1 MPLPPETSRRA
12 RRQAARAGAHR
23 AHGAVRGGAS
33 HARAQGRRAAGD
45 HGRRRFPGAALAL
58 AGALALG
65 GGVATAAA
73 VVGPPSVTTATPTA
87 ADVTRTVEP
96 TPAPLTSRS
105 TSSDAVEAAADR
117 VALPP
122 EAPAVAEALVLPAP
136 PATAALLD
144 PNAVDAAGL
153 TLADREAGLL
163 STAVPTGASG
173 DVVVVPGA
181 EPAPAPERPVR
192 TVRVEVEAGLEI
204 DGAQFARTV
213 MATLNDPRGWGADGS
228 VSFARTD
235 GPADYAVVLASP
247 DLVDDLCAPL
257 DTVGR
262 YSCGTNGRAVLNH
275 LRWVQGGKD
284 FPDRTLYRQYLVN
297 HEVGHLLGN
306 RHVECPGP
314 GQVAPLM
321 QQQTET
327 TGACVANG
335 WPFPG

>member
-1 MPLPPETSRRA
+1 MPPPPETSRRA
-12 RRQAARAGAHR
+12 RREAARTGAHR
-23 AHGAVRGGAS
+23 AHGALGAGAA
-33 HARAQGRRAAGD
+33 HARTTGRTTRAGHLA
-45 HGRRRFPGAALAL
+45 RRFPGAALAL
-58 AGALALG
+58 AGVLALG

-73 VVGPPSVTTATPTA
+73 LVGPPSLTTVTPTA
-87 ADVTRTVEP
+87 ADVTRTAEP
-96 TPAPLTSRS
+96 TVGPRTSRG
-105 TSSDAVEAAADR
+105 TSADGVEATADR
-117 VALPP
+117 VPLP
-122 EAPAVAEALVLPAP
+122 AEALAATEPLVLPAP
-136 PATAALLD
+136 PATAATVD

-153 TLADREAGLL
+153 TLADRDAGLL
-163 STAVPTGASG
+163 STAVPTAAGG
-173 DVVVVPGA
+173 DVVVVPGVEA
-181 EPAPAPERPVR
+181 APAPERPVR
-192 TVRVEVEAGLEI
+192 TVRVEVEAGLEV
-204 DGAQFARTV
+204 DGALFARTV
-213 MATLNDPRGWGADGS
+213 MVTLNDPRGWGADGS

-235 GPADYAVVLASP
+235 GPADLVVVLASP

-314 GQVAPLM
+314 GRLAPLM